1 MNFSIN
7 NLQHLDTTLIS
18 RFHQELSKRLSALTD
33 AISNDEMLNKYV
45 QYVKNP
51 ERVAN
56 PMQLLEGLY
65 TDISGGIQVGSGDT
79 DLYLQITAVIVEVW
93 KQIQSAE

>member
-7 NLQHLDTTLIS
+7 NLQHLDDALIS
-18 RFHQELSKRLSALTD
+18 SFHQELSKSLSALAD
-33 AISNDEMLNKYV
+33 KISNDEVLNKYV

-51 ERVAN
+51 KEVAN

-65 TDISGGIQVGSGDT
+65 TDISGGIQVGSGNT
-79 DLYLQITAVIVEVW
+79 DLYLQITTVIVEVW